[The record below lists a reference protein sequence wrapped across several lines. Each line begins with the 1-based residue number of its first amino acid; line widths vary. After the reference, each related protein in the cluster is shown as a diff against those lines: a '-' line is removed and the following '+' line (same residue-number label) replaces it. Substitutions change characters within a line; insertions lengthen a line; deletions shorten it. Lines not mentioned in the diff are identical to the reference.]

1 MEIKMKDELQKWLN
15 KHVEVLT
22 FSDDKKI
29 NQKWQKVLHE
39 KIRQKLTSS
48 VEPQAT
54 TELQERNNVKSSKT
68 IKDFR

>member
-1 MEIKMKDELQKWLN
+1 MRTKKMMKDQLQKWLD

-22 FSDDKKI
+22 YFDKKT

-39 KIRQKLTSS
+39 KIREKLTSS

-54 TELQERNNVKSSKT
+54 TELVERTDGKSNKT
-68 IKDFR
+68 T

>member
-1 MEIKMKDELQKWLN
+1 MLVLIKKQTIYLKIKDIN
-15 KHVEVLT
+15 
-22 FSDDKKI
+22 FSSDDKKT

-54 TELQERNNVKSSKT
+54 TELQERNNVKSNKT

>member
-15 KHVEVLT
+15 KHVIVMG
-22 FSDDKKI
+22 SDKKAM
-29 NQKWQKVLHE
+29 NVLKKAMH
-39 KIRQKLTSS
+39 KTIREKLTSS

-68 IKDFR
+68 TKDSR

>member
-15 KHVEVLT
+15 KHVQVLT

-29 NQKWQKVLHE
+29 NQKWQKVLHK

-54 TELQERNNVKSSKT
+54 TELQKRNNDKPNKT
-68 IKDFR
+68 T

>member
-1 MEIKMKDELQKWLN
+1 MEIKMKDQLQKWLN
-15 KHVEVLT
+15 EHVQVLT
-22 FSDDKKI
+22 YSDDKKT
-29 NQKWQKVLHE
+29 NQIWQKVLHE

-68 IKDFR
+68 TKDSR

>member
-1 MEIKMKDELQKWLN
+1 MEIKMKDQLQKWLN
-15 KHVEVLT
+15 EHVQVLT
-22 FSDDKKI
+22 YSDDKKI

-39 KIRQKLTSS
+39 KIKQKLTSS

-68 IKDFR
+68 IKNSR

>member
-15 KHVEVLT
+15 KHVQVLT
-22 FSDDKKI
+22 YSDDKKT

-39 KIRQKLTSS
+39 KIKQKLTSS

-54 TELQERNNVKSSKT
+54 TELVERTNGKPNKT
-68 IKDFR
+68 T

>member
-1 MEIKMKDELQKWLN
+1 MEIKMKNELQKWLN
-15 KHVEVLT
+15 KHVQVLT
-22 FSDDKKI
+22 YSDDKKI

-68 IKDFR
+68 TKDSR

>member
-1 MEIKMKDELQKWLN
+1 MEIKMKNELQKWLN
-15 KHVEVLT
+15 KHVQVLT
-22 FSDDKKI
+22 YSDDKKI

-39 KIRQKLTSS
+39 KIKQKLTSS

-68 IKDFR
+68 TKDSR

>member
-1 MEIKMKDELQKWLN
+1 MKDQLQKWLN
-15 KHVEVLT
+15 EHVQVLT
-22 FSDDKKI
+22 YSDDKKI

-39 KIRQKLTSS
+39 KIKQKLTSS

-68 IKDFR
+68 TKDSR

>member
-1 MEIKMKDELQKWLN
+1 MKNELQKWLN
-15 KHVEVLT
+15 KHVQVLT
-22 FSDDKKI
+22 YSDNKKI

-39 KIRQKLTSS
+39 KIKQKLTSS

-68 IKDFR
+68 TKDSR

>member
-15 KHVEVLT
+15 KHVQVLT
-22 FSDDKKI
+22 YSDDKKT

-39 KIRQKLTSS
+39 KIREKLTSS

-54 TELQERNNVKSSKT
+54 TELVERINGKPNKT
-68 IKDFR
+68 A